1 MQIDVQKCSNFDM
14 QQQQRQRHRWQKCNQ
29 ARHFERPRQTHNTKQ
44 QKTVADNGQQ
54 KQRERERGRDSADR
68 QLRVTISNDMNEPV
82 FAGT

>member
-1 MQIDVQKCSNFDM
+1 MCKSAATLTCSGSSASGTAGKNAIKPDTS
-14 QQQQRQRHRWQKCNQ
+14 KDPD
-29 ARHFERPRQTHNTKQ
+29 RPNTKQ

-54 KQRERERGRDSADR
+54 KQRKSERERDSADR

>member
-14 QQQQRQRHRWQKCNQ
+14 QQQQRQRYRWQKCNQ
-29 ARHFERPRQTHNTKQ
+29 ARHFERPRQTQHKTTKNSCRQ
-44 QKTVADNGQQ
+44 WATEAEG
-54 KQRERERGRDSADR
+54 ERERDGDSADR

>member
-29 ARHFERPRQTHNTKQ
+29 ARHFERPNTKQ

-54 KQRERERGRDSADR
+54 KQREIERDSADR